1 MRKDKFAVIAAI
13 IGIIFAIGLVGCGD
27 SGDAESK
34 AAIADGVTDGLEQ
47 LKSGSGEAVDL
58 AKETLNSY
66 VGSQLEDMGISDDE
80 LISTYLQDFDYEVG
94 DVTMTGSS
102 ATVHVTLTCRSVAD
116 IAKEFVSQSRG
127 LNDEEAARSSCS
139 VWRMPP
145 RPSPRPMSTCKRERM
160 AHGIRLGD
168 SRAPSSSCA
177 SSA

>member
-13 IGIIFAIGLVGCGD
+13 IGIIFAIGRVGCGD

-127 LNDEEAARSSCS
+127 LNDEEAGKVLMQCVENATPAQSEADVYVQKGADGS
-139 VWRMPP
+139 WD
-145 RPSPRPMSTCKRERM
+145 T
-160 AHGIRLGD
+160 LGGLK
-168 SRAPSSSCA
+168 
-177 SSA
+177 SALVKLCV

>member
-13 IGIIFAIGLVGCGD
+13 VGIIFAIGLVGCGD

-66 VGSQLEDMGISDDE
+66 VGSQLEDMSISDDE

-127 LNDEEAARSSCS
+127 LNDEEAGKVLMQCVENATPAQSEADVYVQKGADGS
-139 VWRMPP
+139 WD
-145 RPSPRPMSTCKRERM
+145 T
-160 AHGIRLGD
+160 LGGLK
-168 SRAPSSSCA
+168 
-177 SSA
+177 SALVKLCV

>member
-66 VGSQLEDMGISDDE
+66 VGSRLERYGASPDDE

-127 LNDEEAARSSCS
+127 LNDEEAGKVLMQCVENATPAQSEANVYVQKGADGSWDTLGGLKS
-139 VWRMPP
+139 ALV
-145 RPSPRPMSTCKRERM
+145 
-160 AHGIRLGD
+160 RL
-168 SRAPSSSCA
+168 CV
-177 SSA
+177 

>member
-94 DVTMTGSS
+94 DVTVTGSS

-127 LNDEEAARSSCS
+127 LNDEEAGKVLMQCVENATPAQSEADVYVQKGADGS
-139 VWRMPP
+139 WD
-145 RPSPRPMSTCKRERM
+145 T
-160 AHGIRLGD
+160 LGGLK
-168 SRAPSSSCA
+168 
-177 SSA
+177 SALVKLCV

>member
-1 MRKDKFAVIAAI
+1 MRKDKFAVVAAI
-13 IGIIFAIGLVGCGD
+13 VGILLAIGLVGCGD

-34 AAIADGVTDGLEQ
+34 AAIANGVTDGLEQ

-127 LNDEEAARSSCS
+127 LNDEEAGKVLMQCVENGTPAQSEADVYVQKGADGS
-139 VWRMPP
+139 WD
-145 RPSPRPMSTCKRERM
+145 T
-160 AHGIRLGD
+160 LGGLK
-168 SRAPSSSCA
+168 
-177 SSA
+177 SALVKLCV

>member
-13 IGIIFAIGLVGCGD
+13 VGILLAIGLVGCGD
-27 SGDAESK
+27 SDDAESK
-34 AAIADGVTDGLEQ
+34 TAIADGVTDGLEQ

-127 LNDEEAARSSCS
+127 LNDEEAGKVLMQCVENATPAQSEADVYVQKGADGS
-139 VWRMPP
+139 WD
-145 RPSPRPMSTCKRERM
+145 T
-160 AHGIRLGD
+160 LGGLK
-168 SRAPSSSCA
+168 
-177 SSA
+177 SALVKLCV

>member
-116 IAKEFVSQSRG
+116 IAKEFVSQSHG
-127 LNDEEAARSSCS
+127 LNDEEAGKVLMQCVENATPAQSEADVYVQKGADGS
-139 VWRMPP
+139 WD
-145 RPSPRPMSTCKRERM
+145 T
-160 AHGIRLGD
+160 LGGLK
-168 SRAPSSSCA
+168 
-177 SSA
+177 SALVKLCV